1 MTGLLIASPAG
12 SGKGL
17 GRNQSATNSNASS
30 EVPTQVMNRTI
41 GITISLA
48 AIHVTRANAA
58 IPDRSLWNV
67 VTARIP
73 VGKL

>member
-17 GRNQSATNSNASS
+17 GRHQSATNCNASS
-30 EVPTQVMNRTI
+30 EVLSQVMNRTI

-48 AIHVTRANAA
+48 AIHVTRANAV
-58 IPDRSLWNV
+58 IPDRW
-67 VTARIP
+67 
-73 VGKL
+73 

>member
-1 MTGLLIASPAG
+1 MTGLLIALPAD

-17 GRNQSATNSNASS
+17 GRYQSATNSNASS

-48 AIHVTRANAA
+48 AIHVTSEQT
-58 IPDRSLWNV
+58 P
-67 VTARIP
+67 
-73 VGKL
+73 